1 MRCTALGCSLLILL
15 LMSSAAGAATTLK
28 FSVVGIEGEQKK
40 NVLAYLGAAPESDE
54 NRRNFVVSARDKVES
69 ALQALGYYQ
78 PEIEI
83 DLQRTEPKWRLSIVV
98 NAGEPVR
105 VRDINIQILGAA
117 ANDDNFTRLTSDTGF
132 SSGDVLHHGRFESF
146 RENVL
151 SLGQRR
157 GYLRGEIVASRIEVQ
172 VEAGTADVM
181 LWYDSGPRLRFGEI
195 IVDNTLIDSDLFDSM
210 LTFQSGDYFDQV
222 RLQQL
227 QSRLQRTHYFSSV
240 IVLPQRK
247 RSLGDRVPVVVNLQR
262 AKRHSFDV
270 GVGYS
275 TDTEE
280 RMSLTWR
287 TPRIN
292 RHGHSQQT
300 RLEYS
305 PINPSGRFTYS
316 IPVSDPLTDVVQL
329 WARVEENEF
338 GDIDS
343 RQNELGIKRETKD
356 RNWIYGY
363 SLRELNESWDIA
375 GYSASNDYLL
385 FGGSVSRRTHR
396 GSIVDPEWG
405 FSQLYTVEAAA
416 DQVGSDLDLLRFTA
430 ALRYVMT
437 PVPRNRLVTRLDLGR
452 VKIANGD
459 RRDLAP
465 SLAFFAGGSQSIR
478 GYAYQSL
485 GDELTVVEP
494 NGEAKTLVVGGD
506 RLVIG
511 SLEYQYYF
519 TGTWRGALFVDAG
532 DAFDRGEFDAKV
544 GAGFGVHYVTPVGA
558 VRVELANSVSEDDP
572 SWRLVFA
579 IGAEF

>member
-1 MRCTALGCSLLILL
+1 MRCTALGCGLLILL

-28 FSVVGIEGEQKK
+28 FSVVGIQGEQKK

-54 NRRNFVVSARDKVES
+54 SRRNFVVSARDKVES

-83 DLQRTEPKWRLSIVV
+83 DLQRTEPQWRLSIVV

-172 VEAGTADVM
+172 VEAGTADIM
-181 LWYDSGPRLRFGEI
+181 LWYDSGPRLLFGEI

-210 LTFQSGDYFDQV
+210 LTFQPGDYFDQV
-222 RLQQL
+222 RLQEL

-247 RSLGDRVPVVVNLQR
+247 RSPGDRVPVVVNLQR

-343 RQNELGIKRETKD
+343 RQNELGIKRETKN

-405 FSQLYTVEAAA
+405 FSQLYTVEATA
-416 DQVGSDLDLLRFTA
+416 DQLGSDLDLLRFTA

-494 NGEAKTLVVGGD
+494 NGETKTLVVGGD

-519 TGTWRGALFVDAG
+519 TDTWRGALFVDAG

>member
-1 MRCTALGCSLLILL
+1 MRCPALGCGLFILL

-117 ANDDNFTRLTSDTGF
+117 ANDDYFTRLTSDTGF

-157 GYLRGEIVASRIEVQ
+157 GYLRGEIAASRIEVQ

-181 LWYDSGPRLRFGEI
+181 LWYESGPRLRFGEI

-210 LTFQSGDYFDQV
+210 LTFQPGDYFDQV
-222 RLQQL
+222 RLQEL
-227 QSRLQRTHYFSSV
+227 QSLLQRTNYFSSV

-247 RSLGDRVPVVVNLQR
+247 RSLGDRVPIMVNLQR

-280 RMSLTWR
+280 RISLTWR

-316 IPVSDPLTDVVQL
+316 IPISDPLTDVVQL

-485 GDELTVVEP
+485 GDELTVVGP
-494 NGEAKTLVVGGD
+494 NGETKTAVVGGD

-519 TGTWRGALFVDAG
+519 TATWRGALFVDAG

>member
-1 MRCTALGCSLLILL
+1 
-15 LMSSAAGAATTLK
+15 MSSAAGATTTLK
-28 FSVVGIEGEQKK
+28 LSVVGIQGEQKK
-40 NVLAYLGAAPESDE
+40 NVLAYLGAVPESDE

-117 ANDDNFTRLTSDTGF
+117 ANDDNFTRLTSDIGF

-146 RENVL
+146 RKKVL

-157 GYLRGEIVASRIEVQ
+157 GYLRGEIVASRIEIEVD
-172 VEAGTADVM
+172 AGTADVM
-181 LWYDSGPRLRFGEI
+181 LWYESGPRLRFGEI

-210 LTFQSGDYFDQV
+210 LTFQPGDYFDQV
-222 RLQQL
+222 RLQEL
-227 QSRLQRTHYFSSV
+227 QSRLQRTNYFSSV

-247 RSLGDRVPVVVNLQR
+247 RSLGDRIPIMVNLQR

-280 RMSLTWR
+280 RLSLTWR

-300 RLEYS
+300 RLVYS

-343 RQNELGIKRETKD
+343 RQNELGIKRETKN

-375 GYSASNDYLL
+375 GYNASNDYLL

-405 FSQLYTVEAAA
+405 FSQLYTVEATAN
-416 DQVGSDLDLLRFTA
+416 QLGSDLDLLRFTA

-494 NGEAKTLVVGGD
+494 NGETKTLVVGGD

-519 TGTWRGALFVDAG
+519 TDTWRGALFVDAG
-532 DAFDRGEFDAKV
+532 DAFDRGEFDANV

-572 SWRLVFA
+572 SWRLAFA

>member
-1 MRCTALGCSLLILL
+1 
-15 LMSSAAGAATTLK
+15 
-28 FSVVGIEGEQKK
+28 VGIEGEQKK
-40 NVLAYLGAAPESDE
+40 NVLAYLGAVPESDE

-117 ANDDNFTRLTSDTGF
+117 ANDDNFTRLTSDIGF

-146 RENVL
+146 RKKVL

-157 GYLRGEIVASRIEVQ
+157 GYLRGEIVASRIEI
-172 VEAGTADVM
+172 EIDAGTADVM
-181 LWYDSGPRLRFGEI
+181 LWYESGPRLRFGEI

-210 LTFQSGDYFDQV
+210 LTFQPGDYFDQV
-222 RLQQL
+222 RLQEL
-227 QSRLQRTHYFSSV
+227 QSRLQRTNYFSSV

-247 RSLGDRVPVVVNLQR
+247 RSLGDRIPIMVNLQR

-270 GVGYS
+270 GLGYS

-300 RLEYS
+300 RLVYS

-343 RQNELGIKRETKD
+343 RQNELGIKRETKN

-375 GYSASNDYLL
+375 GYNASNDYLL

-405 FSQLYTVEAAA
+405 FSQLYTVEATAN
-416 DQVGSDLDLLRFTA
+416 QLGSDLDLLRFTA

-494 NGEAKTLVVGGD
+494 NGETKTLVVGGD

-519 TGTWRGALFVDAG
+519 TDTWRGALFVDAG
-532 DAFDRGEFDAKV
+532 DAFDRGEFDANV

>member
-1 MRCTALGCSLLILL
+1 
-15 LMSSAAGAATTLK
+15 MSSAAGAATTLK
-28 FSVVGIEGEQKK
+28 FSVVGIQGEQKK

-54 NRRNFVVSARDKVES
+54 SRRNFVVSARDKVES

-117 ANDDNFTRLTSDTGF
+117 ANDDYFTRLTSDTGF

-157 GYLRGEIVASRIEVQ
+157 GYLRGEIAASRIEVQ

-210 LTFQSGDYFDQV
+210 LTFQPGDYFDQV

-227 QSRLQRTHYFSSV
+227 QSRLQRTNYFSSV

-247 RSLGDRVPVVVNLQR
+247 RSLGDRIPIMVNLQR

-280 RMSLTWR
+280 RLSLTWR

-300 RLEYS
+300 RLVYS

-343 RQNELGIKRETKD
+343 RQNELGIKRETKN

-396 GSIVDPEWG
+396 GSIVDPEGG
-405 FSQLYTVEAAA
+405 FSQLYTVEATA
-416 DQVGSDLDLLRFTA
+416 DQLGSDLDLLRVTA

-494 NGEAKTLVVGGD
+494 NGETKTLVVGGD

-519 TGTWRGALFVDAG
+519 TATWRGALFVDAG

>member
-1 MRCTALGCSLLILL
+1 
-15 LMSSAAGAATTLK
+15 MSSAAGATTTLK
-28 FSVVGIEGEQKK
+28 LSVVGIQGEQKK
-40 NVLAYLGAAPESDE
+40 NVLAYLGAVPESDE

-117 ANDDNFTRLTSDTGF
+117 ANDDNFTRLTSDIGF

-210 LTFQSGDYFDQV
+210 LTFQPGDYFDQV
-222 RLQQL
+222 RLQEL
-227 QSRLQRTHYFSSV
+227 QSRLQRTNYFSSV

-247 RSLGDRVPVVVNLQR
+247 RSLGDRIPIMVNLQR

-270 GVGYS
+270 GLGYS

-300 RLEYS
+300 RLVYS

-343 RQNELGIKRETKD
+343 RQNELGIKRETKN

-375 GYSASNDYLL
+375 GYNASNDYLL

-405 FSQLYTVEAAA
+405 FSQLYTVEATAN
-416 DQVGSDLDLLRFTA
+416 QLGSDLDLLRFTA

-494 NGEAKTLVVGGD
+494 NGETKTLVVGGD

-519 TGTWRGALFVDAG
+519 TATWRGALFVDAG

>member
-1 MRCTALGCSLLILL
+1 
-15 LMSSAAGAATTLK
+15 MSSAAGAATTLK

-157 GYLRGEIVASRIEVQ
+157 GYLRGEIAASRIEVQ

-181 LWYDSGPRLRFGEI
+181 LWYESGPRLRFGEI

-210 LTFQSGDYFDQV
+210 LTFQPGDYFDQV
-222 RLQQL
+222 RLQEL

-247 RSLGDRVPVVVNLQR
+247 RSPGDRVPVVVNLQR

-405 FSQLYTVEAAA
+405 FSQLYTVEATA
-416 DQVGSDLDLLRFTA
+416 DQLGSDLDLLRFTA

-494 NGEAKTLVVGGD
+494 NGETKTLVVGGD

-519 TGTWRGALFVDAG
+519 TDTWRGALFVDAG

>member
-98 NAGEPVR
+98 NAGAPVR
-105 VRDINIQILGAA
+105 FRDIDIQILGAA

-157 GYLRGEIVASRIEVQ
+157 GYLRGEIVESRIEVQ

-181 LWYDSGPRLRFGEI
+181 LWYESGPRLRFGEI

-210 LTFQSGDYFDQV
+210 LTFQPGDYFDQV
-222 RLQQL
+222 RLQEL
-227 QSRLQRTHYFSSV
+227 QSRLQRTNYFSSV

-247 RSLGDRVPVVVNLQR
+247 RSLGDRVPIMVNLQR

-338 GDIDS
+338 GDIHS

-494 NGEAKTLVVGGD
+494 NGETKTLVVGGD

-572 SWRLVFA
+572 SWRLAFA

>member
-1 MRCTALGCSLLILL
+1 MRCPALGCGLFILL

-117 ANDDNFTRLTSDTGF
+117 ANDDNFTRLTSDIGF
-132 SSGDVLHHGRFESF
+132 SSGDVLHHGRFDSF

-181 LWYDSGPRLRFGEI
+181 LWYESGPRLRFGEI

-210 LTFQSGDYFDQV
+210 LTFQPGDYFDQV
-222 RLQQL
+222 RLQEL
-227 QSRLQRTHYFSSV
+227 QSLLQRTNYFSSV

-247 RSLGDRVPVVVNLQR
+247 RSLGDRVPIMVNLQR

-270 GVGYS
+270 GLGYS

-300 RLEYS
+300 RLVYS

-416 DQVGSDLDLLRFTA
+416 DQLGSDLDLLRFTA

-494 NGEAKTLVVGGD
+494 NGETKTLVVGGD

-519 TGTWRGALFVDAG
+519 TATWRGALFVDAG

>member
-1 MRCTALGCSLLILL
+1 
-15 LMSSAAGAATTLK
+15 MSSAAGAATTLK
-28 FSVVGIEGEQKK
+28 FSVVGIQGEQKK

-54 NRRNFVVSARDKVES
+54 SRRNFVVSARDKVES

-98 NAGEPVR
+98 NAGAPVR
-105 VRDINIQILGAA
+105 FRDIDIQILGAA
-117 ANDDNFTRLTSDTGF
+117 ANDDNFTRLTSDIGF
-132 SSGDVLHHGRFESF
+132 SSGDVLHHGRFDSF

-181 LWYDSGPRLRFGEI
+181 LWYESGPRLRFGEI

-210 LTFQSGDYFDQV
+210 LTFQPGDYFDQV
-222 RLQQL
+222 RLQEL
-227 QSRLQRTHYFSSV
+227 QSRLQRTNYFSSV

-247 RSLGDRVPVVVNLQR
+247 RSLGDRVPIMVNLQR

-280 RMSLTWR
+280 RLSLTWR

-300 RLEYS
+300 RLVYS

-343 RQNELGIKRETKD
+343 RQNELGIKRETKN

-375 GYSASNDYLL
+375 GYNASNDYLL

-416 DQVGSDLDLLRFTA
+416 DQLGSDLDLLRFTA

-494 NGEAKTLVVGGD
+494 NGETKTLVVGGD

-519 TGTWRGALFVDAG
+519 TATWRGALFVDAG

>member
-1 MRCTALGCSLLILL
+1 M
-15 LMSSAAGAATTLK
+15 K

-117 ANDDNFTRLTSDTGF
+117 ANDDYFTRLTSDTGF

-157 GYLRGEIVASRIEVQ
+157 GYLRGEIAASRIEVQ

-181 LWYDSGPRLRFGEI
+181 LWYESGPRLRFGEI

-210 LTFQSGDYFDQV
+210 LTFQPGDYFDQV
-222 RLQQL
+222 RLQEL
-227 QSRLQRTHYFSSV
+227 QSLLQRTNYFSSV

-247 RSLGDRVPVVVNLQR
+247 RSLGDRVPIMVNLQR

-280 RMSLTWR
+280 RISLTWR

-316 IPVSDPLTDVVQL
+316 IPISDPLTDVVQL

-494 NGEAKTLVVGGD
+494 NGETKTAVVGGD

-519 TGTWRGALFVDAG
+519 TATWRGALFVDAG

>member
-1 MRCTALGCSLLILL
+1 
-15 LMSSAAGAATTLK
+15 MSSAAGATTTLK
-28 FSVVGIEGEQKK
+28 LSVVGIQGEQKK
-40 NVLAYLGAAPESDE
+40 NVLAYLGAVPESDE

-117 ANDDNFTRLTSDTGF
+117 ANDDNFTRLTSDIGF

-146 RENVL
+146 RKKVL

-157 GYLRGEIVASRIEVQ
+157 GYLRGEIVASRIEIEVD
-172 VEAGTADVM
+172 AGTADVM
-181 LWYDSGPRLRFGEI
+181 LWYESGPRLRFGEI

-210 LTFQSGDYFDQV
+210 LTFQPGDYFDQV
-222 RLQQL
+222 RLQEL
-227 QSRLQRTHYFSSV
+227 QSRLQRTNYFSSV

-247 RSLGDRVPVVVNLQR
+247 RSLGDRIPIMVNLQR

-270 GVGYS
+270 GLGYS

-300 RLEYS
+300 RLVYS

-343 RQNELGIKRETKD
+343 RQNELGIKRETKN

-396 GSIVDPEWG
+396 GSIVDPEGG
-405 FSQLYTVEAAA
+405 FSQLYTVEATA
-416 DQVGSDLDLLRFTA
+416 DQLGSDLDLLRVTA

-494 NGEAKTLVVGGD
+494 NGETKTLVVGGD

-519 TGTWRGALFVDAG
+519 TATWRGALFVDAG

>member
-1 MRCTALGCSLLILL
+1 MRCPALGCGLLILL
-15 LMSSAAGAATTLK
+15 LMSSAAGATTTLK
-28 FSVVGIEGEQKK
+28 LSVVGIQGEQKK

-117 ANDDNFTRLTSDTGF
+117 ANDDNFTRLTSDIGF

-181 LWYDSGPRLRFGEI
+181 LWYESGPRLRFGEI

-210 LTFQSGDYFDQV
+210 LTFQPGDYFDQV
-222 RLQQL
+222 RLQEL
-227 QSRLQRTHYFSSV
+227 QSRLQRTNYFSSV

-247 RSLGDRVPVVVNLQR
+247 RSLGDRIPIMVNLQR

-280 RMSLTWR
+280 RLSLTWR

-300 RLEYS
+300 RLVYS

-343 RQNELGIKRETKD
+343 RQNELGIKRETKN

-396 GSIVDPEWG
+396 GSIVDPEGG
-405 FSQLYTVEAAA
+405 FSQLYTVEATA
-416 DQVGSDLDLLRFTA
+416 DQLGSDLDLLRVTA

-494 NGEAKTLVVGGD
+494 NGETKTLVVGGD

-519 TGTWRGALFVDAG
+519 TATWRGALFVDAG

>member
-1 MRCTALGCSLLILL
+1 MRRPALGCGLLILL
-15 LMSSAAGAATTLK
+15 LMSSAADAATTLK
-28 FSVVGIEGEQKK
+28 FSVAGLEGEQKR
-40 NVLAYLGAAPESDE
+40 NVLAYLGAAPESDDS
-54 NRRNFVVSARDKVES
+54 RLNFVVSARDKVER
-69 ALQALGYYQ
+69 ALQALGYYK

-132 SSGDVLHHGRFESF
+132 ASGDVLHHGRFESF
-146 RENVL
+146 RENML

-157 GYLRGEIVASRIEVQ
+157 GYLRGEIVASRVEVE
-172 VEAGTADVM
+172 VEAGTADVV
-181 LWYDSGPRLRFGEI
+181 LWYESGPRLRFGEI
-195 IVDNTLIDSDLFDSM
+195 VVDDTLIDDDLFDSM
-210 LTFQSGDYFDQV
+210 LTFQPGDYFDQV
-222 RLQQL
+222 RLQEL
-227 QSRLQRTHYFSSV
+227 QSRLQRTNYFSSV
-240 IVLPQRK
+240 IVLPQRG
-247 RSLGDRVPVVVNLQR
+247 RSLGDQVPIVVNLQR

-292 RHGHSQQT
+292 RYGHSQQT

-316 IPVSDPLTDVVQL
+316 IPVTDPLTDVVQL

-343 RQNELGIKRETKD
+343 RQNEVGVKRETKS
-356 RNWIYGY
+356 RKWIYGY
-363 SLRELNESWDIA
+363 SLRELNESWDIS
-375 GYSASNDYLL
+375 GYSTSNEYLL
-385 FGGSVSRRTHR
+385 FGGSVSRRTYR
-396 GSIVDPEWG
+396 GSLVNPEGG
-405 FSQLYTVEAAA
+405 FSQLYTLEAAT
-416 DQVGSDLDLLRFTA
+416 DQLGSDLDLVRFTA
-430 ALRYVMT
+430 ALRYVVT
-437 PVPRNRLVTRLDLGR
+437 PVPRNRVVTRLDLGR
-452 VKIANGD
+452 VKIASGD

-494 NGEAKTLVVGGD
+494 NGETETFVVGGD
-506 RLVIG
+506 RLAIG

-519 TGTWRGALFVDAG
+519 TDTWRGALFVDAG
-532 DAFDRGEFDAKV
+532 DAFDKGEFDVKV
-544 GAGFGVHYVTPVGA
+544 GAGFGVHYITPVGP

-572 SWRLVFA
+572 TWRLILA

>member
-1 MRCTALGCSLLILL
+1 MRCPALGCGLLILL

-28 FSVVGIEGEQKK
+28 FSVVGIQGEQKK

-54 NRRNFVVSARDKVES
+54 NRRNFVVSAKDKVES

-98 NAGEPVR
+98 NAGDPVR

-117 ANDDNFTRLTSDTGF
+117 ANDDNFTRLTSDIGF

-181 LWYDSGPRLRFGEI
+181 LWYESGPRLRFGEI

-210 LTFQSGDYFDQV
+210 LTFQPGDYFDQV
-222 RLQQL
+222 RLQEL
-227 QSRLQRTHYFSSV
+227 QSLLQRTNYFSSV

-247 RSLGDRVPVVVNLQR
+247 RSLGDRVPIMVNLQR

-280 RMSLTWR
+280 RISLTWR

-494 NGEAKTLVVGGD
+494 NGETKTLVVGGD

-519 TGTWRGALFVDAG
+519 TATWRGALFVDAG

>member
-1 MRCTALGCSLLILL
+1 
-15 LMSSAAGAATTLK
+15 MSSAAGAATTLK

-117 ANDDNFTRLTSDTGF
+117 ANDDYFTRLTSDTGF
-132 SSGDVLHHGRFESF
+132 SSGDVLHHARFESF

-157 GYLRGEIVASRIEVQ
+157 GYLRGEIAASRIEVQ

-181 LWYDSGPRLRFGEI
+181 LWYESGPRLRFGEI

-210 LTFQSGDYFDQV
+210 LTFQPGDYFDQV
-222 RLQQL
+222 RLQEL
-227 QSRLQRTHYFSSV
+227 QSLLQRTNYFSSV

-247 RSLGDRVPVVVNLQR
+247 RSLGDRVPIMVNLQR

-280 RMSLTWR
+280 RISLTWR

-316 IPVSDPLTDVVQL
+316 IPISDPLTDVVQL

-485 GDELTVVEP
+485 GDELTVVGP
-494 NGEAKTLVVGGD
+494 NGETKTAVVGGD

-519 TGTWRGALFVDAG
+519 TATWRGALFVDAG

>member
-1 MRCTALGCSLLILL
+1 MKL
-15 LMSSAAGAATTLK
+15 
-28 FSVVGIEGEQKK
+28 SVVGIQGEQKK
-40 NVLAYLGAAPESDE
+40 NVLAYLGAVPESDE

-117 ANDDNFTRLTSDTGF
+117 ANDDNFTRLTSDIGF

-146 RENVL
+146 RKKVL

-157 GYLRGEIVASRIEVQ
+157 GYLRGEIVASRIEI
-172 VEAGTADVM
+172 EIDAGTADVM
-181 LWYDSGPRLRFGEI
+181 LWYESGPRLRFGEI

-210 LTFQSGDYFDQV
+210 LTFQPGDYFDQV
-222 RLQQL
+222 RLQEL
-227 QSRLQRTHYFSSV
+227 QSRLQRTNYFSSV

-247 RSLGDRVPVVVNLQR
+247 RSLGDRIPIMVNLQR

-280 RMSLTWR
+280 RLSLTWR

-300 RLEYS
+300 RLVYS

-343 RQNELGIKRETKD
+343 RQNELGIKRETKN

-396 GSIVDPEWG
+396 GSIVDPEGG
-405 FSQLYTVEAAA
+405 FSQLYTVEATA
-416 DQVGSDLDLLRFTA
+416 DQLGSDLDLLRVTA

-494 NGEAKTLVVGGD
+494 NGETKTLVVGGD

-519 TGTWRGALFVDAG
+519 TATWRGALFVDAG

>member
-1 MRCTALGCSLLILL
+1 
-15 LMSSAAGAATTLK
+15 MSSAAGAATTLK

-172 VEAGTADVM
+172 VEAGTADIM
-181 LWYDSGPRLRFGEI
+181 LWYDSGPRLLFGEI

-210 LTFQSGDYFDQV
+210 LTFQPGDYFDQV
-222 RLQQL
+222 RLQEL

-247 RSLGDRVPVVVNLQR
+247 RSPGDRVPVVVNLQR

-343 RQNELGIKRETKD
+343 RQNELGIKRETKN

-405 FSQLYTVEAAA
+405 FSQLYTVEATA
-416 DQVGSDLDLLRFTA
+416 DQLGSDLDLLRFTA

-494 NGEAKTLVVGGD
+494 NGETKTLVVGGD

-519 TGTWRGALFVDAG
+519 TDTWRGALFVDAG

>member
-1 MRCTALGCSLLILL
+1 
-15 LMSSAAGAATTLK
+15 MSSAAGATTTLK
-28 FSVVGIEGEQKK
+28 LSVVGIQGEQKK
-40 NVLAYLGAAPESDE
+40 NVLAYLGAVPESDE

-117 ANDDNFTRLTSDTGF
+117 ANDDNFTRLTSDIGF

-146 RENVL
+146 RKKVL

-157 GYLRGEIVASRIEVQ
+157 GYLRGEIVASRIEI
-172 VEAGTADVM
+172 EIDAGTADVM
-181 LWYDSGPRLRFGEI
+181 LWYESGPRLRFGEI

-210 LTFQSGDYFDQV
+210 LTFQPGDYFDQV
-222 RLQQL
+222 RLQEL
-227 QSRLQRTHYFSSV
+227 QSRLQRTNYFSSV

-247 RSLGDRVPVVVNLQR
+247 RSLGDRIPIMVNLQR

-280 RMSLTWR
+280 RLSLTWR

-300 RLEYS
+300 RLVYS

-343 RQNELGIKRETKD
+343 RQNELGIKRETKN

-396 GSIVDPEWG
+396 GSIVDPEGG
-405 FSQLYTVEAAA
+405 FSQLYTVEATA
-416 DQVGSDLDLLRFTA
+416 DQLGSDLDLLRVTA

-494 NGEAKTLVVGGD
+494 NGETKTLVVGGD

-519 TGTWRGALFVDAG
+519 TATWRGALFVDAG

>member
-343 RQNELGIKRETKD
+343 RQNELGIKRETKN

-416 DQVGSDLDLLRFTA
+416 DQLGSDLDLLRFTA
-430 ALRYVMT
+430 ALRYVVT
-437 PVPRNRLVTRLDLGR
+437 PVPRNRVVTRLDLGQI
-452 VKIANGD
+452 KIAKGD

-494 NGEAKTLVVGGD
+494 NGETKTFVVGGD
-506 RLVIG
+506 RLAIG

-519 TGTWRGALFVDAG
+519 TDTWRGALFVDAG
-532 DAFDRGEFDAKV
+532 DAFNGGDFDAKV
-544 GAGFGVHYVTPVGA
+544 GAGFGVHYVTPVGP

-572 SWRLVFA
+572 SWRLLFA

>member
-1 MRCTALGCSLLILL
+1 
-15 LMSSAAGAATTLK
+15 MSSAAGAATTLK
-28 FSVVGIEGEQKK
+28 FSVVGIQGEQKK

-54 NRRNFVVSARDKVES
+54 NRRNFVVSAKDKVES

-98 NAGEPVR
+98 NAGAPVR
-105 VRDINIQILGAA
+105 FRDIDIQILGAA
-117 ANDDNFTRLTSDTGF
+117 ANDDNFTRLTSDIGF
-132 SSGDVLHHGRFESF
+132 SSGDVLHHGRFDSF

-172 VEAGTADVM
+172 VEAGTADVI

-210 LTFQSGDYFDQV
+210 LTFQPGDYFDQV
-222 RLQQL
+222 RLQEL
-227 QSRLQRTHYFSSV
+227 QSRLQRTNYFSSV

-247 RSLGDRVPVVVNLQR
+247 RSLGDRVPIMVNLQR

-270 GVGYS
+270 GLGYS

-300 RLEYS
+300 RLVYS

-343 RQNELGIKRETKD
+343 RQNELGIKRETKN

-405 FSQLYTVEAAA
+405 FSQLYTVEATAN
-416 DQVGSDLDLLRFTA
+416 QLGSDLDLLRFTA

-494 NGEAKTLVVGGD
+494 NGETKTLVVGGD

-519 TGTWRGALFVDAG
+519 TATWRGALFVDAG

-572 SWRLVFA
+572 SWRLAFA

>member
-1 MRCTALGCSLLILL
+1 
-15 LMSSAAGAATTLK
+15 MSSAAGAATTLK

-117 ANDDNFTRLTSDTGF
+117 ANDDNFTRLTSDIGF

-210 LTFQSGDYFDQV
+210 LTFQPGDYFDQV
-222 RLQQL
+222 RLQEL
-227 QSRLQRTHYFSSV
+227 QSRLQRTNYFSSV

-247 RSLGDRVPVVVNLQR
+247 RSLGDRIPIMVNLQR

-280 RMSLTWR
+280 RLSLTWR

-300 RLEYS
+300 RLVYS

-343 RQNELGIKRETKD
+343 RQNELGIKRETKN

-396 GSIVDPEWG
+396 GSIVDPEGG
-405 FSQLYTVEAAA
+405 FSQLYTVEATAN
-416 DQVGSDLDLLRFTA
+416 QLGSDLDLLRVTA

-494 NGEAKTLVVGGD
+494 NGETKTLVVGGD

-519 TGTWRGALFVDAG
+519 TATWRGALFVDAG

>member
-1 MRCTALGCSLLILL
+1 
-15 LMSSAAGAATTLK
+15 MSSAAGAATTLK

-54 NRRNFVVSARDKVES
+54 NRRNFVVSAKDKVES

-105 VRDINIQILGAA
+105 VRDISIQILGAA

-157 GYLRGEIVASRIEVQ
+157 GYLRGEIAASRIEVQ

-181 LWYDSGPRLRFGEI
+181 LWYESGPRLRFGEI

-210 LTFQSGDYFDQV
+210 LTFQPGDYFDQV
-222 RLQQL
+222 RLQEL
-227 QSRLQRTHYFSSV
+227 QSLLQRTNYFSSV

-247 RSLGDRVPVVVNLQR
+247 RSLGDRVPIMVNLQR

-338 GDIDS
+338 GDTDS

-519 TGTWRGALFVDAG
+519 TATWRGALFVDAG

-572 SWRLVFA
+572 SWRLAFA

>member
-1 MRCTALGCSLLILL
+1 
-15 LMSSAAGAATTLK
+15 MSSAAGAATTLK

-157 GYLRGEIVASRIEVQ
+157 GYLRGEIAASRIEVQ

-181 LWYDSGPRLRFGEI
+181 LWYESGPRLRFGEI

-210 LTFQSGDYFDQV
+210 LTFQPGDYFDQV
-222 RLQQL
+222 RLQEL
-227 QSRLQRTHYFSSV
+227 QSLLQRTNYFSSV

-247 RSLGDRVPVVVNLQR
+247 RSLGDRVPIMVNLQR

-405 FSQLYTVEAAA
+405 FSQLYTVEATAN
-416 DQVGSDLDLLRFTA
+416 QVGSDLDLLRFTA

-494 NGEAKTLVVGGD
+494 NGETKTAVVGGD

-519 TGTWRGALFVDAG
+519 TATWRGALFVDAG

>member
-1 MRCTALGCSLLILL
+1 
-15 LMSSAAGAATTLK
+15 MSSAAGAATTLK

-195 IVDNTLIDSDLFDSM
+195 VVDNTLIDSDLFDSM

-222 RLQQL
+222 RLQEL

-338 GDIDS
+338 GDINS
-343 RQNELGIKRETKD
+343 RQNELGIKRETKN

-416 DQVGSDLDLLRFTA
+416 DQLGSDLDLLRFTA
-430 ALRYVMT
+430 ALRYVVT
-437 PVPRNRLVTRLDLGR
+437 PVPRNRVVTRLDLGQI
-452 VKIANGD
+452 KIAKGD

-494 NGEAKTLVVGGD
+494 NGETKTFVVGGD
-506 RLVIG
+506 RLAIG

-519 TGTWRGALFVDAG
+519 TDTWRGALFVDAG
-532 DAFDRGEFDAKV
+532 DAFNGGDFDAKV
-544 GAGFGVHYVTPVGA
+544 GAGFGVHYVTPVGP

-572 SWRLVFA
+572 SWRLLFA

>member
-1 MRCTALGCSLLILL
+1 MRCPALGCGLLILL
-15 LMSSAAGAATTLK
+15 LMSSAAGATTTLK
-28 FSVVGIEGEQKK
+28 LSVVGIQGEQKK
-40 NVLAYLGAAPESDE
+40 NVLAYLGAVPESDE

-117 ANDDNFTRLTSDTGF
+117 ANDDNFTRLTSDIGF

-146 RENVL
+146 RKKVL

-157 GYLRGEIVASRIEVQ
+157 GYLRGEIVASRIEIEVD
-172 VEAGTADVM
+172 AGTADVM
-181 LWYDSGPRLRFGEI
+181 LWYESGPRLRFGEI

-210 LTFQSGDYFDQV
+210 LTFQPGDYFDQV
-222 RLQQL
+222 RLQEL
-227 QSRLQRTHYFSSV
+227 QSRLQRTNYFSSV

-247 RSLGDRVPVVVNLQR
+247 RSLGDRIPIMVNLQR

-280 RMSLTWR
+280 RLSLTWR

-300 RLEYS
+300 RLVYS

-343 RQNELGIKRETKD
+343 RQNELGIKRETKN

-396 GSIVDPEWG
+396 GSIVDPEGG
-405 FSQLYTVEAAA
+405 FSQLYTVEATA
-416 DQVGSDLDLLRFTA
+416 DQLGSDLDLLRVTA

-494 NGEAKTLVVGGD
+494 NGETKTLVVGGD

-519 TGTWRGALFVDAG
+519 TATWRGALFVDAG

>member
-1 MRCTALGCSLLILL
+1 
-15 LMSSAAGAATTLK
+15 MSSAADAATTLK
-28 FSVVGIEGEQKK
+28 FSVAGLEGEQKR
-40 NVLAYLGAAPESDE
+40 NVLAYLGAAPESDDS
-54 NRRNFVVSARDKVES
+54 RLNFVVSARDKVER
-69 ALQALGYYQ
+69 ALQALGYYK

-117 ANDDNFTRLTSDTGF
+117 ANDDNFTLLISDTGF
-132 SSGDVLHHGRFESF
+132 ASGDVLHHGRFESF

-157 GYLRGEIVASRIEVQ
+157 GYLRGEIVASRIEVE
-172 VEAGTADVM
+172 VEAGTADVV
-181 LWYDSGPRLRFGEI
+181 LWYESGPRLRFGEI
-195 IVDNTLIDSDLFDSM
+195 VVDDTLIDDDLFDSM
-210 LTFQSGDYFDQV
+210 LTFQPGDYFDQV
-222 RLQQL
+222 RLQEL
-227 QSRLQRTHYFSSV
+227 QSRLQRTNYFSSV
-240 IVLPQRK
+240 IVLPQRG
-247 RSLGDRVPVVVNLQR
+247 RSLGDQVPIVVNLQR

-292 RHGHSQQT
+292 RYGHSQQT

-316 IPVSDPLTDVVQL
+316 IPVTDPLTDVVQL

-343 RQNELGIKRETKD
+343 RQNEVGVKRETKS
-356 RNWIYGY
+356 RKWIYGY
-363 SLRELNESWDIA
+363 SLRELNESWDIS
-375 GYSASNDYLL
+375 GYSTSNEYLL
-385 FGGSVSRRTHR
+385 FGGSVSRRTYR
-396 GSIVDPEWG
+396 GSLVNPEGG
-405 FSQLYTVEAAA
+405 FSQLYTLEAAT
-416 DQVGSDLDLLRFTA
+416 DQLGSDLDLVRFTA
-430 ALRYVMT
+430 ALRYVVT
-437 PVPRNRLVTRLDLGR
+437 PVPRNRVVTRLDLGR
-452 VKIANGD
+452 VKIASGD

-494 NGEAKTLVVGGD
+494 NGETETFVVGGD
-506 RLVIG
+506 RLAIG

-519 TGTWRGALFVDAG
+519 TDTWRGALFVDAG
-532 DAFDRGEFDAKV
+532 DAFDKGEFDVKV
-544 GAGFGVHYVTPVGA
+544 GAGFGVHYITPVGP

-572 SWRLVFA
+572 TWRLILA

>member
-1 MRCTALGCSLLILL
+1 MRCTALGCGLLILL

-54 NRRNFVVSARDKVES
+54 SRRNFVVSARDKVES

-83 DLQRTEPKWRLSIVV
+83 DLQRTEPQWRLSIVV

-172 VEAGTADVM
+172 VEAGTADIM
-181 LWYDSGPRLRFGEI
+181 LWYDSGPRLLFGEI

-210 LTFQSGDYFDQV
+210 LTFQPGDYFDQV
-222 RLQQL
+222 RLQEL

-247 RSLGDRVPVVVNLQR
+247 RSPGDRVPVVVNLQR

-343 RQNELGIKRETKD
+343 RQNELGIKRETKN

-405 FSQLYTVEAAA
+405 FSQLYTVEATA
-416 DQVGSDLDLLRFTA
+416 DQLGSDLDLLRFTA

-494 NGEAKTLVVGGD
+494 NGETKTLVVGGD

-519 TGTWRGALFVDAG
+519 TDTWRGALFVDAG

>member
-1 MRCTALGCSLLILL
+1 
-15 LMSSAAGAATTLK
+15 MSSAAGAATTLK
-28 FSVVGIEGEQKK
+28 FSVVGIQGEQKK

-54 NRRNFVVSARDKVES
+54 SRRNFVVSARDKVES

-98 NAGEPVR
+98 NAGAPVR

-117 ANDDNFTRLTSDTGF
+117 ANDDNFTRLTSDIGF

-181 LWYDSGPRLRFGEI
+181 LWYESGPRLRFGEI

-210 LTFQSGDYFDQV
+210 LTFQPGDYFDQV

-227 QSRLQRTHYFSSV
+227 QSRLQRTNYFSSV

-247 RSLGDRVPVVVNLQR
+247 RSLGDRIPIMVNLQR

-270 GVGYS
+270 GLGYS

-300 RLEYS
+300 RLVYS

-343 RQNELGIKRETKD
+343 RQNELGIKRETKN

-375 GYSASNDYLL
+375 GYNASNDYLL

-405 FSQLYTVEAAA
+405 FSQLYTVEATAN
-416 DQVGSDLDLLRFTA
+416 QLGSDLDLLRFTA

-494 NGEAKTLVVGGD
+494 NGETKTLVVGGD

-519 TGTWRGALFVDAG
+519 TDTWRGALFVDAG
-532 DAFDRGEFDAKV
+532 DAFDRGEFDANV

-572 SWRLVFA
+572 SWRLAFA

>member
-1 MRCTALGCSLLILL
+1 MRCPALGCGLFILL

-117 ANDDNFTRLTSDTGF
+117 ANDDYFTRLTSDTGF

-172 VEAGTADVM
+172 VEAGTADIM
-181 LWYDSGPRLRFGEI
+181 LWYDSGPRLLFGEI

-210 LTFQSGDYFDQV
+210 LTFQPGDYFDQV
-222 RLQQL
+222 RLQEL
-227 QSRLQRTHYFSSV
+227 QSLLQRTNYFSSV

-247 RSLGDRVPVVVNLQR
+247 RSPGDRVPVVVNLQR

-316 IPVSDPLTDVVQL
+316 IPISDPLTDVVQL

-405 FSQLYTVEAAA
+405 FSQLYTVEATA
-416 DQVGSDLDLLRFTA
+416 DQLGSDLDLLRFTA

-437 PVPRNRLVTRLDLGR
+437 PVPGNRLVTRLDLGR

-494 NGEAKTLVVGGD
+494 NGETKTAVVGGD

-519 TGTWRGALFVDAG
+519 TATWRGALFVDAG

>member
-1 MRCTALGCSLLILL
+1 MRCPALGCGLLILL

-28 FSVVGIEGEQKK
+28 FSVVGIQGEQKK

-117 ANDDNFTRLTSDTGF
+117 ANDDNFTRLTSDIGF
-132 SSGDVLHHGRFESF
+132 SSGDVLHHGRFDSF

-181 LWYDSGPRLRFGEI
+181 LWYESGPRLRFGEI

-210 LTFQSGDYFDQV
+210 LTFQPGDYFDQV
-222 RLQQL
+222 RLQEL
-227 QSRLQRTHYFSSV
+227 QSRLQRTNYFSSV

-247 RSLGDRVPVVVNLQR
+247 RSLGDRVPIMVNLQR

-316 IPVSDPLTDVVQL
+316 IPISDPLTDVVQL

-343 RQNELGIKRETKD
+343 RQNELGIKRETKN

-494 NGEAKTLVVGGD
+494 NGETKTLVVGGD

-519 TGTWRGALFVDAG
+519 TATWRGALFVDAG

>member
-1 MRCTALGCSLLILL
+1 
-15 LMSSAAGAATTLK
+15 MSSAAGAATTLK

-83 DLQRTEPKWRLSIVV
+83 DLQRTEPQWRLSIVV

-117 ANDDNFTRLTSDTGF
+117 ANDDYFTRLTSDTGF

-157 GYLRGEIVASRIEVQ
+157 GYLRGEIAASRIEVQ
-172 VEAGTADVM
+172 VEAGTADIM
-181 LWYDSGPRLRFGEI
+181 LWYDSGPRLLFGEI
-195 IVDNTLIDSDLFDSM
+195 IVDNTLIDSDLFDSK
-210 LTFQSGDYFDQV
+210 LTFQPGDYFDQV
-222 RLQQL
+222 RLQEL
-227 QSRLQRTHYFSSV
+227 QSLLQRTNYFSSV

-247 RSLGDRVPVVVNLQR
+247 RSLGDRVPIMVNLQR

-280 RMSLTWR
+280 RISLTWR

-316 IPVSDPLTDVVQL
+316 IPISDPLTDVVQL

-485 GDELTVVEP
+485 GDELTVVGP
-494 NGEAKTLVVGGD
+494 NGETKTAVVGGD

-519 TGTWRGALFVDAG
+519 TATWRGALFVDAG

>member
-1 MRCTALGCSLLILL
+1 
-15 LMSSAAGAATTLK
+15 MSSAAGAATTLK
-28 FSVVGIEGEQKK
+28 LSVVGIEGEQKK
-40 NVLAYLGAAPESDE
+40 NVLAYLGAVPESDE

-117 ANDDNFTRLTSDTGF
+117 ANDDNFTRLTSDIGF

-181 LWYDSGPRLRFGEI
+181 LWYESGPRLRFGEI

-210 LTFQSGDYFDQV
+210 LTFQPGDYFDQV
-222 RLQQL
+222 RLQEL
-227 QSRLQRTHYFSSV
+227 QSRLQRTNYFSSV

-247 RSLGDRVPVVVNLQR
+247 RSLGDRIPIMVNLQR

-280 RMSLTWR
+280 RLSLTWR

-300 RLEYS
+300 RLVYS

-343 RQNELGIKRETKD
+343 RQNELGIKRETKN

-396 GSIVDPEWG
+396 GSIVDPEGG
-405 FSQLYTVEAAA
+405 FSQLYTVEATA
-416 DQVGSDLDLLRFTA
+416 DQLGSDLDLLRFTA

-494 NGEAKTLVVGGD
+494 NGETKTLVVGGD

-519 TGTWRGALFVDAG
+519 TATWRGALFVDAG

>member
-1 MRCTALGCSLLILL
+1 MLL
-15 LMSSAAGAATTLK
+15 LMSCVADAATTLE
-28 FSVVGIEGEQKK
+28 FSVVGLQGEQKK
-40 NVLAYLGAAPESDE
+40 NVLAYLGAAPESDQS
-54 NRRNFVVSARDKVES
+54 RLNFVVSAKEKVEG
-69 ALQALGYYQ
+69 ALQALGYYK

-83 DLQRTEPKWRLSIVV
+83 DVQRTEPKWRLRIIV
-98 NAGEPVR
+98 NAGNPVLI
-105 VRDINIQILGAA
+105 RDISIQIMGAA
-117 ANDDNFTRLTSDTGF
+117 ANDENFTRLTSDIDF
-132 SSGDVLHHGRFESF
+132 ASGDVLHHGRFESF
-146 RENVL
+146 RKNLL

-157 GYLRGEIVASRIEVQ
+157 GYLRGEMVASRIEVE
-172 VEAGTADVM
+172 VEADTADIV

-195 IVDNTLIDSDLFDSM
+195 VVDSTLIDDDLFDSM
-210 LTFQSGDYFDQV
+210 LTFQPGDYFDQA
-222 RLQQL
+222 RLQEF
-227 QSRLQRTHYFSSV
+227 QSRLQRTNYFSSV
-240 IVLPQRK
+240 IVLPQRG
-247 RSLGDRVPVVVNLQR
+247 RSLDDQVPIAVNLQR

-292 RHGHSQQT
+292 RYGHSQQT

-316 IPVSDPLTDVVQL
+316 IPVADPLTDVVQL

-343 RQNELGIKRETKD
+343 RQNELGVKRETKT

-363 SLRELNESWDIA
+363 SLRELNESWDIG
-375 GYSASNDYLL
+375 GYSPSNDYLL

-396 GSIVDPEWG
+396 GSIVDPEEG
-405 FSQLYTVEAAA
+405 FSQLYTVEGAS
-416 DQVGSDLDLLRFTA
+416 DELGSDLDLVRVTA

-437 PVPRNRLVTRLDLGR
+437 PVPRNRVVTRLDLGR

-494 NGEAKTLVVGGD
+494 NGDTKTFVVGGD

-519 TGTWRGALFVDAG
+519 TANWRGALFVDAG
-532 DAFDRGEFDAKV
+532 DAFNSGEFDAKV
-544 GAGFGVHYVTPVGA
+544 GAGFGVHYVTPVGP

-572 SWRLVFA
+572 SWRLVLA

>member
-1 MRCTALGCSLLILL
+1 
-15 LMSSAAGAATTLK
+15 MSSAAGAATTLK

-157 GYLRGEIVASRIEVQ
+157 GYLRGEIAASRIEVQ

-343 RQNELGIKRETKD
+343 RQNELGIKRETKN

-416 DQVGSDLDLLRFTA
+416 DQLGSDLDLLRFTA
-430 ALRYVMT
+430 ALRYVVT
-437 PVPRNRLVTRLDLGR
+437 PVPRNRVVTRLDLGQI
-452 VKIANGD
+452 KIAKGD

-494 NGEAKTLVVGGD
+494 NGETKTFVVGGD
-506 RLVIG
+506 RLAIG

-519 TGTWRGALFVDAG
+519 TDTWRGALFVDAG
-532 DAFDRGEFDAKV
+532 DAFNGGDFDAKV
-544 GAGFGVHYVTPVGA
+544 GAGFGVHYVTPVGP

-572 SWRLVFA
+572 SWRLLFA

>member
-1 MRCTALGCSLLILL
+1 
-15 LMSSAAGAATTLK
+15 MSSAAGAATTLK
-28 FSVVGIEGEQKK
+28 FSVVGIQGEQKK

-54 NRRNFVVSARDKVES
+54 NRRNFVVSAKDKVES

-98 NAGEPVR
+98 NAGAPVR
-105 VRDINIQILGAA
+105 VRDVNIQILGAA
-117 ANDDNFTRLTSDTGF
+117 ANDDNFTRLTSDIGF

-146 RENVL
+146 RGNVL

-181 LWYDSGPRLRFGEI
+181 LWYESGPRLRFGEI

-210 LTFQSGDYFDQV
+210 LTFQPGDYFDQV

-227 QSRLQRTHYFSSV
+227 QSRLQRTNYFSSV

-247 RSLGDRVPVVVNLQR
+247 RSLGDRIPIMVNLQR

-270 GVGYS
+270 GLGYS

-300 RLEYS
+300 RLVYS

-343 RQNELGIKRETKD
+343 RQNELGIKRETKN

-396 GSIVDPEWG
+396 GSIVDPEGG
-405 FSQLYTVEAAA
+405 FSQLYTVEATA
-416 DQVGSDLDLLRFTA
+416 DQLGSDLDLLRFTA

-494 NGEAKTLVVGGD
+494 NGETKTLVVGGD

-519 TGTWRGALFVDAG
+519 TDTWRGALFVDAG

>member
-1 MRCTALGCSLLILL
+1 
-15 LMSSAAGAATTLK
+15 MSSAAGAATTLK

-40 NVLAYLGAAPESDE
+40 NVLVYLGAAPESDE

-172 VEAGTADVM
+172 VEAGTADIM
-181 LWYDSGPRLRFGEI
+181 LWYDSGPRLLFGEI

-210 LTFQSGDYFDQV
+210 LTFQPGDYFDQV
-222 RLQQL
+222 RLQEL

-247 RSLGDRVPVVVNLQR
+247 RSPGDRVPVVVNLQR

-343 RQNELGIKRETKD
+343 RQNELGIKRETKN

-405 FSQLYTVEAAA
+405 FSQLYTVEATA
-416 DQVGSDLDLLRFTA
+416 DQLGSDLDLLRFTA

-437 PVPRNRLVTRLDLGR
+437 PVPGNRLVTRLDLGR

-494 NGEAKTLVVGGD
+494 NGETKTLVVGGD

-519 TGTWRGALFVDAG
+519 TDTWRGALFVDAG

>member
-1 MRCTALGCSLLILL
+1 
-15 LMSSAAGAATTLK
+15 MSSAAGATTTLK
-28 FSVVGIEGEQKK
+28 LSVVGIQGEQKK
-40 NVLAYLGAAPESDE
+40 NVLAYLGAVPESDE

-117 ANDDNFTRLTSDTGF
+117 ANDDNFTRLTSDIGF

-146 RENVL
+146 RKKVL

-157 GYLRGEIVASRIEVQ
+157 GYLRGEIVASRIEI
-172 VEAGTADVM
+172 EIDAGTADVM
-181 LWYDSGPRLRFGEI
+181 LWYESGPRLRFGEI

-210 LTFQSGDYFDQV
+210 LTFQPGDYFDQV
-222 RLQQL
+222 RLQEL
-227 QSRLQRTHYFSSV
+227 QSRLQRTNYFSSV

-247 RSLGDRVPVVVNLQR
+247 RSLGDRIPIMVNLQR

-270 GVGYS
+270 GLGYS

-300 RLEYS
+300 RLVYS

-343 RQNELGIKRETKD
+343 RQNELGIKRETKN

-396 GSIVDPEWG
+396 GSIVDPEGG
-405 FSQLYTVEAAA
+405 FSQLYTVEATA
-416 DQVGSDLDLLRFTA
+416 DQLGSDLDLLRVTA

-494 NGEAKTLVVGGD
+494 NGETKTLVVGGD

-519 TGTWRGALFVDAG
+519 TATWRGALFVDAG